1 MNLDGIKKKINTYLR
16 KEKSWP
22 VIVDFSAKKELTDFI
37 EYFNIGDNKILYAEK
52 FCREDGTIKIEEL
65 INTIIENEGN
75 TFVVGLTAFLKLQ
88 GECELR
94 KKLKTILSESIK
106 GHVVVVTYQCKNYLD
121 FSDPRF
127 SERNQII
134 FADKEIDE
142 ISRIIFVSTSIKEVY
157 PDSYLGFNK
166 IGVAYENSQ
175 KKDIYIATDIS
186 PDKFKHSLIN
196 IYKLSDGYDILCQ
209 KDSYTQNISKTMG
222 TGAQWNFALNKMG
235 ANGSWATIATDW
247 FGSINNIYSNICNFN
262 SFDDNHKWLYFVL
275 ISILGVENKYLN
287 LAIKNTTNYQNLV
300 ESVFRMILNFK
311 HTNYDFK
318 QLYYDRKEI
327 LKDFINNI
335 DPFVDYCKVVSV
347 KEQDA
352 IYYLTDLT
360 KIEKERII
368 EWLDRY
374 GEEYT
379 YEELAEILKDIYPDL
394 ASYLVH
400 FRFKNEFLDNYFEEY
415 KYQKVIN
422 KLLPGFKSIVDE
434 QSIDKYF
441 TNITPRSVIVDKLD
455 LKNAQAYFFD
465 ALGVEYLGYIQDKCN
480 KYDLSVNINYGQC
493 ELPSLTCFNKD
504 FVETCES
511 RGCQVSDIKE
521 LDEIKHHGENNF
533 DYEKVKLPIY
543 IIKELEIIDDLL
555 KKIKA
560 NISNGTYEKAV
571 IISDHGASR
580 LVVLNE
586 SENMWNM
593 ATKGVHSGRCCPQN
607 DIDCK
612 PDNAILDHNFW
623 ILANY
628 DRFRGS
634 RRANVEVHGGATL
647 EEVTVPI
654 IEITKKNTNIEAFV
668 EDEFKIVSLGAK
680 EHPIIKL
687 YVGVNSDNIVARIN
701 EHFYDAEKVEDYI
714 YSIAFNDCVK
724 KGPYIFDLFDG
735 AQEIASGLRFEVKKK
750 GLSEISLFD

>member
-16 KEKSWP
+16 KEKNWP
-22 VIVDFSAKKELTDFI
+22 VIVDFSAKKELIDFI
-37 EYFNIGDNKILYAEK
+37 EYFNIGDNKIIYAEN
-52 FCREDGTIKIEEL
+52 FCREDGTFKIEEL

-127 SERNQII
+127 FERNQII
-134 FADKEIDE
+134 FSDKEMDK
-142 ISRIIFVSTSIKEVY
+142 ISRIIFISTSIKDVY
-157 PDSYLGFNK
+157 PDSYLGFSK
-166 IGVAYENSQ
+166 IGVAYESSQ
-175 KKDIYIATDIS
+175 KKDIYIATDIC
-186 PDKFKHSLIN
+186 PDKFMHSLIN

-209 KDSYTQNISKTMG
+209 KDSSTQNIPKTMG
-222 TGAQWNFALNKMG
+222 TGTQWTFALNKMG
-235 ANGSWATIATDW
+235 ANGSWTTVATDW
-247 FGSINNIYSNICNFN
+247 FGSINNISTNIYKFN
-262 SFDDNHKWLYFVL
+262 SFDDNHKWLYFIL
-275 ISILGVENKYLN
+275 ITIFGVENKYLK
-287 LAIKNTTNYQNLV
+287 LVIKNTTNYQNLV
-300 ESVFRMILNFK
+300 ESMFRLILNFK
-311 HTNYDFK
+311 QTDSNFK
-318 QLYYDRKEI
+318 QLYYARKEI
-327 LKDFINNI
+327 LKTFINNM

-360 KIEKERII
+360 QIEKERII
-368 EWLDRY
+368 EWLDCY
-374 GEEYT
+374 GEKYT
-379 YEELAEILKDIYPDL
+379 YEELTKILKYIYPDL

-400 FRFKNEFLDNYFEEY
+400 FRFKNNFLDDYFKEY

-422 KLLPGFKSIVDE
+422 KLLPRFKDIVDE
-434 QSIDKYF
+434 QAVDKYF
-441 TNITPRSVIVDKLD
+441 TNIIPRSVIVDKLD

-480 KYDLSVNINYGQC
+480 EYDLSVNINYGQC
-493 ELPSLTCFNKD
+493 ELPSLTCFNKE

-533 DYEKVKLPIY
+533 DYEKVKIPIH

-593 ATKGVHSGRCCPQN
+593 ATKGLHSGRCCPQN

-612 PDNAILDHNFW
+612 PDNAILDHDFW

-668 EDEFKIVSLGAK
+668 EDEFKIVFLGAK

-687 YVGVNSDNIVARIN
+687 YVGLNSNNIVARIN
-701 EHFYDAEKVEDYI
+701 EQFYDAEKVDGYI

-724 KGPYIFDLFDG
+724 KGTYIFDLFDG
-735 AQEIASGLRFEVKKK
+735 SQEIASGLSFEVKKK